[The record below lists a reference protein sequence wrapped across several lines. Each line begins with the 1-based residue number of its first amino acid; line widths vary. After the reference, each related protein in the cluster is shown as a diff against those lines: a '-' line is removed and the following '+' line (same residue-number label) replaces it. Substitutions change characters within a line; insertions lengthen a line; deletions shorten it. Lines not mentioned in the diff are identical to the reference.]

1 MDETY
6 ELLGVDPATITGLEQ
21 YLQVGPRW
29 CGVLLWGPAVVVA
42 CFCQLL
48 LACVSG
54 GNIRV
59 HLGCFQMLIKLQL
72 GRSR

>member
-6 ELLGVDPATITGLEQ
+6 ELLGVDPASITGLEQ

-29 CGVLLWGPAVVVA
+29 CGVLMRGPAVGVA

-59 HLGCFQMLIKLQL
+59 ILVAFRC
-72 GRSR
+72 